1 VLPQE
6 LQAARLRLVK
16 SHPYLSSAA
25 WALQPVAKPGLETLA
40 VDMWWRL
47 YYDPVVITRW
57 TVEELAG
64 VLYHEIAHLLRDHA
78 SRMQNFDRNAANIA
92 ADAEI
97 NDDLI
102 AEGVKLPDGAIT
114 PASIGQ
120 PDGLLAEEY
129 YAALQTQQSVPDQGT
144 SAQPGNSGESQEN
157 TGAGKP
163 EAGDTQQGDGSEAG
177 QEQDSSASA
186 DQNCEA
192 AQGDGASSTNRGG
205 GEENRPNPSQTTGS
219 GSQADDAQPGDR
231 GNGGGSEPGDPDG
244 SQPSDAESGESGDP
258 ATSSRPASSG
268 QPSGTS
274 DQPAPLSQPPV
285 SPGFGHGNGQDG
297 RESGDQAQTPAPGA
311 GRCGSCATGQPEPW
325 EEGPPGEGS
334 SPGISRAEAELVRRA
349 VARQIKEHVQS
360 RGDVPGHWTRW
371 ADEKLRPKVDWR
383 KELASTVRH
392 AVADVAGA
400 SDYSYRRPSRRQ
412 GQVGNGKVVLPSL
425 RRPVP
430 SVAVVVDTSGSIGDA
445 MLSQALAEISGI
457 LKSLGQ
463 REGVHVLACDA
474 EVQACRQVFRPEQ
487 VQLAGGGGTDMGT
500 GLEAAARLRPA
511 PQVCIVITDGHTPW
525 PDTAPRG
532 MKVIVALTG
541 EGETPEW
548 AKTIR
553 TGG

>member
-1 VLPQE
+1 MTFPAE

-16 SHPYLSSAA
+16 ERPYLASAA
-25 WALQPVAKPGLETLA
+25 WALQPVQKPGLGTLA

-47 YYDPVVITRW
+47 YFDPAVIQRW
-57 TVEELAG
+57 SVEELSG
-64 VLYHEIAHLLRDHA
+64 VLYHEICHLLRDHA
-78 SRMQNFDRNAANIA
+78 SRMQNFDRIVANIS

-97 NDDLI
+97 NDDLL
-102 AEGVKLPDGAIT
+102 AEGAKLPEGAIV

-129 YAALQTQQSVPDQGT
+129 YAALESQARQSAPSQGAL
-144 SAQPGNSGESQEN
+144 AQSEKDGDDSQAGESR
-157 TGAGKP
+157 
-163 EAGDTQQGDGSEAG
+163 QGDGKTAN
-177 QEQDSSASA
+177 QDAES
-186 DQNCEA
+186 
-192 AQGDGASSTNRGG
+192 AQGNGSSQADRGG
-205 GEENRPNPSQTTGS
+205 GEESMPNPSQTTGS

-231 GNGGGSEPGDPDG
+231 GNSPDSKAEDSDGSKPGDG
-244 SQPSDAESGESGDP
+244 GES
-258 ATSSRPASSG
+258 TSPSSSG
-268 QPSGTS
+268 HPSETSAQPGSS
-274 DQPAPLSQPPV
+274 SQPPA
-285 SPGFGHGNGQDG
+285 SPGSGHGNGQDG
-297 RESGDQAQTPAPGA
+297 SQPGDRAQTPAPGA

-325 EEGPPGEGS
+325 EEGPPEDGNGVS
-334 SPGISRAEAELVRRA
+334 HAESEMIRRD
-349 VARQIKEHVQS
+349 VARQIMEHSQS
-360 RGDVPGHWTRW
+360 RGNVPGHWTRW
-371 ADEKLRPKVDWR
+371 ADEKLRPRIDWR
-383 KELASTVRH
+383 KELAAAVRH

-412 GQVGNGKVVLPSL
+412 GQVGNGKVILPSL

-511 PQVCIVITDGHTPW
+511 PQVCIVITDGYTPW

>member
-1 VLPQE
+1 MMTSLPQE
-6 LQAARLRLVK
+6 IQAARLRLVK
-16 SHPYLSSAA
+16 ERPYLASAA

-47 YYDPVVITRW
+47 YYDPAVITRW
-57 TVEELAG
+57 TVEQLSG

-78 SRMQNFDRNAANIA
+78 SRMKDFDHVAANIA

-97 NDDLI
+97 NDDLLQ
-102 AEGVKLPDGAIT
+102 EGVQLPAGAIT

-129 YAALQTQQSVPDQGT
+129 YAALQAQQPAPDQGA
-144 SAQPGNSGESQEN
+144 SAQPGNES
-157 TGAGKP
+157 TGAGQSQ
-163 EAGDTQQGDGSEAG
+163 AGDSQQGDGNGHQNDADTA
-177 QEQDSSASA
+177 QDTASASA
-186 DQNCEA
+186 P
-192 AQGDGASSTNRGG
+192 GSGAENGST
-205 GEENRPNPSQTTGS
+205 PSQTAEG
-219 GSQADDAQPGDR
+219 GSQADGAQPGNR

-274 DQPAPLSQPPV
+274 DQPAPLSQPPI
-285 SPGFGHGNGQDG
+285 SPGFGHGDGQDG

-325 EEGPPGEGS
+325 EEGPPGEGVS
-334 SPGISRAEAELVRRA
+334 SGISRAEAELVRRD
-349 VARQIKEHVQS
+349 VARQIMEHSQS
-360 RGDVPGHWTRW
+360 RGNVPGHWSRW
-371 ADEKLRPKVDWR
+371 AKEKLHCKVNWR
-383 KELASTVRH
+383 KELASAVRH

-412 GQVGNGKVVLPSL
+412 GQVSNGKVIFPAL

-430 SVAVVVDTSGSIGDA
+430 SVAVVVDTSGSMDDT
-445 MLSQALAEISGI
+445 MLAQALAEISSI
-457 LKSLGQ
+457 LKGLGQ

-474 EVQACRQVFRPEQ
+474 EVQACRRVFRPEQ
-487 VQLAGGGGTDMGT
+487 VQLAGGGGTDMGA
-500 GLEAAARLRPA
+500 GLEAATRLRPV
-511 PQVCIVITDGHTPW
+511 PQVCIVITDGYTPW

-541 EGETPEW
+541 EGKTPKW
-548 AKTIR
+548 AKTIKI
-553 TGG
+553 GG

>member
-1 VLPQE
+1 MLPQE

-25 WALQPVAKPGLETLA
+25 WALRPVEKPGLETLA
-40 VDMWWRL
+40 VDMYWRL

-64 VLYHEIAHLLRDHA
+64 VLYHEIMHLLRDHA

-97 NDDLI
+97 NDNLL

-129 YAALQTQQSVPDQGT
+129 YAALESQAQQPAPDQGA

-177 QEQDSSASA
+177 QKQDSSASA
-186 DQNCEA
+186 DLCDDA
-192 AQGDGASSTNRGG
+192 AQQGDGASSADRGG
-205 GEENRPNPSQTTGS
+205 SEESMPNPSQTAEGGS
-219 GSQADDAQPGDR
+219 HADSAQPGDR
-231 GNGGGSEPGDPDG
+231 GNSLGSKAEDPGGTQPGNDGDPT
-244 SQPSDAESGESGDP
+244 SPSSSG
-258 ATSSRPASSG
+258 G

-274 DQPAPLSQPPV
+274 TQPGSSSQPPV

-325 EEGPPGEGS
+325 EEGPPEDGNGVS
-334 SPGISRAEAELVRRA
+334 HAESEMIRRD
-349 VARQIKEHVQS
+349 VARQIMEHSQS
-360 RGDVPGHWTRW
+360 RGNVPGHWTRW
-371 ADEKLRPKVDWR
+371 ADEKLRPKIDWR
-383 KELASTVRH
+383 KELAAAVRH

-474 EVQACRQVFRPEQ
+474 EVQACRRVFRPEQ
-487 VQLAGGGGTDMGT
+487 VQLAGGGGTDMSA
-500 GLEAAARLRPA
+500 GLEAAAKLKPT
-511 PQVCIVITDGHTPW
+511 PQVAVVITDGYTPW

-541 EGETPEW
+541 EGKTPEW
-548 AKTIR
+548 AKTIKI
-553 TGG
+553 GG